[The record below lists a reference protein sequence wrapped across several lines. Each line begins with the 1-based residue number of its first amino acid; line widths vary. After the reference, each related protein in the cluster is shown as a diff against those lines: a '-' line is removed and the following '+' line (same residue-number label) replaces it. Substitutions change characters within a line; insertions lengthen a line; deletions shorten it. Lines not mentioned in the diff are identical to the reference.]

1 METTTRLV
9 TLNKELV
16 LLGDS
21 IIDNKTY
28 VLDGEFSVLEHI
40 KSKTETKLT
49 QLALDGATTDDVINS
64 QINVIPFGTS
74 HIVLSIGGNDLL
86 NEIGFLMEDFKY
98 TPNQVL
104 ERCQSLIAPITQKYE
119 SIVSQLQTTSR
130 ANLLLCTVYE
140 GNLEGSV
147 MYDDIAISSR
157 AMLSLFNDSIYKTH
171 NMFKTEILELRNIF
185 VSPED
190 YANPI
195 EPSHIGGEKLAR
207 AIYKWVETHNG
218 K

>member
-1 METTTRLV
+1 METTTRVV

-28 VLDGEFSVLEHI
+28 VLDDEFSVLEHI
-40 KSKTETKLT
+40 KSKMETPVT
-49 QLALDGATTDDVINS
+49 QLALDGAITDDVINS
-64 QINVIPFGTS
+64 QIQAIPFGTS

-157 AMLSLFNDSIYKTH
+157 AMLSLFNDSVYKTH
-171 NMFKTEILELRNIF
+171 NLLSTGVLELRHIF
-185 VSPED
+185 TDKED

-195 EPSHIGGEKLAR
+195 EPSHQGGGKLADK
-207 AIYKWVETHNG
+207 IIEWVNATG
-218 K
+218 

>member
-1 METTTRLV
+1 METTTRV
-9 TLNKELV
+9 VILNRQLV

-40 KSKTETKLT
+40 QSKTETPVT
-49 QLALDGATTDDVINS
+49 QLALDGATTDDVISNE
-64 QINVIPFGTS
+64 INVIPFGTS
-74 HIVLSIGGNDLL
+74 HIVLSVGGNDLL

-157 AMLSLFNDSIYKTH
+157 AMLSLFNDSVYKTH
-171 NMFKTEILELRNIF
+171 NLLSTGVLELRHIF
-185 VSPED
+185 TDKED

-195 EPSHIGGEKLAR
+195 EPSHQGGEKLADK
-207 AIYKWVETHNG
+207 IIEWVNATG
-218 K
+218 

>member
-1 METTTRLV
+1 METATRVV
-9 TLNKELV
+9 TLSKELV

-28 VLDGEFSVLEHI
+28 VLDGEKSVLEHI
-40 KSKTETKLT
+40 QSKTDMKTV
-49 QLALDGATTDDVINS
+49 QLALDGATTDDVLDNQLNNIS
-64 QINVIPFGTS
+64 SEAS
-74 HIVLSIGGNDLL
+74 HIVLSVGGNDLL

-104 ERCQSLIAPITQKYE
+104 KRCHSLIAPITQKYE

-140 GNLEGSV
+140 GDLEGSAI
-147 MYDDIAISSR
+147 YDDIAISSR

-171 NMFKTEILELRNIF
+171 NKFRTGVLELRNIF
-185 VSPED
+185 IEKED

-195 EPSHIGGEKLAR
+195 EPSHQGGEKLAT
-207 AIYKWVETHNG
+207 KLVEWVDATS
-218 K
+218 

>member
-1 METTTRLV
+1 MEATTWV
-9 TLNKELV
+9 VILNSQLV

-28 VLDGEFSVLEHI
+28 VLDGEFSVFEHI
-40 KSKTETKLT
+40 QSKTETPVI
-49 QLALDGATTDDVINS
+49 QLALDGATTDDVIS
-64 QINVIPFGTS
+64 KQINLIPFGAS
-74 HIVLSIGGNDLL
+74 HIVLSVGGNDLL
-86 NEIGFLMEDFKY
+86 NEIDFLLEDFKY

-130 ANLLLCTVYE
+130 VNLLLCTVYE

-147 MYDDIAISSR
+147 MYDDIAVSSR
-157 AMLSLFNDSIYKTH
+157 AMLSLFNDSVYKTH

-195 EPSHIGGEKLAR
+195 EPSHIGGEKLAK
-207 AIYKWVETHNG
+207 AINKWVETHNG

>member
-1 METTTRLV
+1 METTTRV
-9 TLNKELV
+9 VILNRQLV

-40 KSKTETKLT
+40 QSKTETPVT
-49 QLALDGATTDDVINS
+49 QLALDGATTDDVISN

-74 HIVLSIGGNDLL
+74 HIVLSVGGNDLL

-140 GNLEGSV
+140 GNLDGSV

-157 AMLSLFNDSIYKTH
+157 AMLSLFNDSVYKTH
-171 NMFKTEILELRNIF
+171 NLFGTDVLELRHIF
-185 VSPED
+185 TDKED

-195 EPSHIGGEKLAR
+195 EPSHQGGEKLAEKLIR
-207 AIYKWVETHNG
+207 WVNATG
-218 K
+218 

>member
-1 METTTRLV
+1 METTARVVALS
-9 TLNKELV
+9 KELV

-28 VLDGEFSVLEHI
+28 VLDGELSVLEHI
-40 KSKTETKLT
+40 KSKTETPVT
-49 QLALDGATTDDVINS
+49 QLALDGATTNDVINS
-64 QINVIPFGTS
+64 QIQAIPFGTS

-86 NEIGFLMEDFKY
+86 NEIGFLLEDFKY

-104 ERCQSLIAPITQKYE
+104 ERCQSLIAPIMQKYE
-119 SIVSQLQTTSR
+119 SIVSQLQTTIR

-147 MYDDIAISSR
+147 MYDDIAVSSR
-157 AMLSLFNDSIYKTH
+157 AMLSLFNDSVYKTH

-195 EPSHIGGEKLAR
+195 EPSHIGGEKLAK
-207 AIYKWVETHNG
+207 AINKWVETHNG

>member
-1 METTTRLV
+1 LS
-9 TLNKELV
+9 KELV

-28 VLDGEFSVLEHI
+28 VLEGELSVLEHI
-40 KSKTETKLT
+40 KSKTETPVM

-64 QINVIPFGTS
+64 QIQAIPFGTS

-86 NEIGFLMEDFKY
+86 NEIAFLMEDFKY

-140 GNLEGSV
+140 GDLEGSV

-157 AMLSLFNDSIYKTH
+157 AMLSLFNDSVYKTH
-171 NMFKTEILELRNIF
+171 NMFKTGILELRHIF
-185 VSPED
+185 TNKED

-195 EPSHIGGEKLAR
+195 EPSHQGGEKLAD
-207 AIYKWVETHNG
+207 KLVGWVNG
-218 K
+218 TR

>member
-1 METTTRLV
+1 METTTRV
-9 TLNKELV
+9 VILNRQLV

-40 KSKTETKLT
+40 QSKTETPVT
-49 QLALDGATTDDVINS
+49 QLALDGATTDDVISN

-74 HIVLSIGGNDLL
+74 HIVLSVGGNDLL

-104 ERCQSLIAPITQKYE
+104 ERCQSLIAPIRQKYE

-140 GNLEGSV
+140 GNLDGSV

-157 AMLSLFNDSIYKTH
+157 AMLSLFNDSVYKTH
-171 NMFKTEILELRNIF
+171 NLFGTDVLELRHIF
-185 VSPED
+185 TDKED

-195 EPSHIGGEKLAR
+195 EPSHQGGEKLAEKLIR
-207 AIYKWVETHNG
+207 WVNATG
-218 K
+218 

>member
-1 METTTRLV
+1 MEQKIGVVILS
-9 TLNKELV
+9 KELV

-21 IIDNKTY
+21 IIDNKAY
-28 VLDGEFSVLEHI
+28 VLEGELSVFEHI
-40 KSKTETKLT
+40 KSKTQIPVT
-49 QLALDGATTDDVINS
+49 QLALDGATTDDVISS
-64 QINVIPFGTS
+64 QINNIPFGAS

-98 TPNQVL
+98 TPNHVL
-104 ERCQSLIAPITQKYE
+104 KRCQLLIAPITQKYE

-140 GNLEGSV
+140 GDLEGSV

-157 AMLSLFNDSIYKTH
+157 AMLSLFNDSVYKTQ
-171 NMFKTEILELRNIF
+171 NMFKTEILELRHIF
-185 VSPED
+185 TSSKD

-195 EPSHIGGEKLAR
+195 EPCHIGGGKLAN
-207 AIYKWVETHNG
+207 AISHWTEKDV
-218 K
+218 

>member
-1 METTTRLV
+1 MS
-9 TLNKELV
+9 KELV

-28 VLDGEFSVLEHI
+28 VLEGELSVLEHI
-40 KSKTETKLT
+40 KSKTETPVM

-64 QINVIPFGTS
+64 QIQAIPFGTS

-86 NEIGFLMEDFKY
+86 NEIAFLMEDFKY

-104 ERCQSLIAPITQKYE
+104 ERCQSLIAPIIQKYE

-140 GNLEGSV
+140 GDLEGSV

-157 AMLSLFNDSIYKTH
+157 AMLSLFNDSVYKTH
-171 NMFKTEILELRNIF
+171 NMFKTGILELRHIF
-185 VSPED
+185 TNKED

-195 EPSHIGGEKLAR
+195 EPSHQGGEKLAD
-207 AIYKWVETHNG
+207 KLVGWVNG
-218 K
+218 TR

>member
-1 METTTRLV
+1 MV
-9 TLNKELV
+9 TLSKELV

-40 KSKTETKLT
+40 KSKTEIPVT
-49 QLALDGATTDDVINS
+49 QLALDGATTDDVLDNQLSNIS
-64 QINVIPFGTS
+64 SEAS
-74 HIVLSIGGNDLL
+74 HIVLSVGGNDLL

-104 ERCQSLIAPITQKYE
+104 ERCYSLIAPVTKKYE
-119 SIVSQLQTTSR
+119 SIVTTLQTSKIR

-140 GNLEGSV
+140 GDLEGSV

-157 AMLSLFNDSIYKTH
+157 TMLSLFNDSVYKTH
-171 NMFKTEILELRNIF
+171 NMFKTGILELRHIF
-185 VSPED
+185 TNKED

-195 EPSHIGGEKLAR
+195 EPSHQGGVKLADKLVR
-207 AIYKWVETHNG
+207 CVNASG
-218 K
+218 

>member
-1 METTTRLV
+1 METTARVVALS
-9 TLNKELV
+9 KELV

-28 VLDGEFSVLEHI
+28 VLDGELSVLEHI
-40 KSKTETKLT
+40 KSKTEIPVT

-64 QINVIPFGTS
+64 QIQAIPFGTS

-86 NEIGFLMEDFKY
+86 NEIPFLMEDFKY

-140 GNLEGSV
+140 GELEGSV
-147 MYDDIAISSR
+147 IYDDIAISSR

-171 NMFKTEILELRNIF
+171 NKFRTGVLELRNIF
-185 VSPED
+185 IEKED

-195 EPSHIGGEKLAR
+195 EPSHQGGEKLAT
-207 AIYKWVETHNG
+207 KLVEWVDATS
-218 K
+218 

>member
-1 METTTRLV
+1 VEATTRV
-9 TLNKELV
+9 VILNTQLV

-28 VLDGEFSVLEHI
+28 VLDGELSVLEHI
-40 KSKTETKLT
+40 QSKTETPIS
-49 QLALDGATTDDVINS
+49 QLALDGATTDDVISN

-74 HIVLSIGGNDLL
+74 HIVLSVGGNDLL

-104 ERCQSLIAPITQKYE
+104 KRCHSLIVPITQKYE

-140 GNLEGSV
+140 GNLEDSAI
-147 MYDDIAISSR
+147 YDDIAISSR

-171 NMFKTEILELRNIF
+171 KKFRTGVLELRNIF
-185 VSPED
+185 TENED

-195 EPSHIGGEKLAR
+195 EPSHQGGEKLAT
-207 AIYKWVETHNG
+207 KLVEWVDATS
-218 K
+218 

>member
-1 METTTRLV
+1 MNTQ
-9 TLNKELV
+9 LV

-40 KSKTETKLT
+40 QSKSETPVT
-49 QLALDGATTDDVINS
+49 QLALDGATTDDVISN
-64 QINVIPFGTS
+64 QIKVIPFGTS
-74 HIVLSIGGNDLL
+74 HIVLSVGGNDLL

-104 ERCQSLIAPITQKYE
+104 KRCHTLIAPITQKYE

-140 GNLEGSV
+140 GDLGRSDEYRDV
-147 MYDDIAISSR
+147 LDSSKT
-157 AMLSLFNDSIYKTH
+157 MVSSFNDIVYKTADK
-171 NMFKTEILELRNIF
+171 FDADVLELRHIF
-185 VSPED
+185 TSPED

-195 EPSHIGGEKLAR
+195 EPSHIGGEKLAQEIIHWIN
-207 AIYKWVETHNG
+207 ATK
-218 K
+218 

>member
-1 METTTRLV
+1 MEATTRV
-9 TLNKELV
+9 VILNTQLV

-40 KSKTETKLT
+40 QSKSETPVT
-49 QLALDGATTDDVINS
+49 QLALDGATTDDVISN

-74 HIVLSIGGNDLL
+74 HIVLSVGGNDLL

-104 ERCQSLIAPITQKYE
+104 KRCHSLIAPITQKYE

-140 GNLEGSV
+140 GNLEDSAI
-147 MYDDIAISSR
+147 YDDIAISSR
-157 AMLSLFNDSIYKTH
+157 AMLSLFNDSIYKIH

-195 EPSHIGGEKLAR
+195 EPSHIGGEKFAK
-207 AIYKWVETHNG
+207 AINKWVETHNG

>member
-1 METTTRLV
+1 MEATTRV
-9 TLNKELV
+9 VILNTQLV

-40 KSKTETKLT
+40 QSKSETPVT
-49 QLALDGATTDDVINS
+49 QLALDGATTDDVISS

-74 HIVLSIGGNDLL
+74 HIVLSVGGNDLL

-104 ERCQSLIAPITQKYE
+104 KRCHSLIAPITQKYE

-140 GNLEGSV
+140 GNLEDSAI
-147 MYDDIAISSR
+147 YDDIAISSR

-171 NMFKTEILELRNIF
+171 NKFRTGVLELRNIF
-185 VSPED
+185 IEKED

-195 EPSHIGGEKLAR
+195 EPSHQGGEKLATELVE
-207 AIYKWVETHNG
+207 WVDATS
-218 K
+218 

>member
-1 METTTRLV
+1 MV
-9 TLNKELV
+9 TLSKELV

-28 VLDGEFSVLEHI
+28 VLDGEKSVLEHI
-40 KSKTETKLT
+40 QSKTETKT
-49 QLALDGATTDDVINS
+49 VQLALDGATTDDVLDNQLNNIS
-64 QINVIPFGTS
+64 SEAS

-104 ERCQSLIAPITQKYE
+104 ERCYSLIAPISKKYE
-119 SIVSQLQTTSR
+119 SIVTTLQASKIR

-140 GNLEGSV
+140 GDLEGSE
-147 MYDDIAISSR
+147 MYDDIAISSH

-171 NMFKTEILELRNIF
+171 NKFRTEVLELRNIF
-185 VSPED
+185 IEKED

-195 EPSHIGGEKLAR
+195 EPSHQGGEKLAE
-207 AIYKWVETHNG
+207 KLVGWVNATG
-218 K
+218 

>member
-1 METTTRLV
+1 MS
-9 TLNKELV
+9 KELV

-28 VLDGEFSVLEHI
+28 VLEGELSVLEHI
-40 KSKTETKLT
+40 KSKTETPVM

-64 QINVIPFGTS
+64 QIQAIPFGTS

-86 NEIGFLMEDFKY
+86 NEIAFLMEDFKY

-140 GNLEGSV
+140 GDLEGSV

-157 AMLSLFNDSIYKTH
+157 AMLSLFNDSVYKTH
-171 NMFKTEILELRNIF
+171 NMFKTGILELRHIF
-185 VSPED
+185 TNKED

-195 EPSHIGGEKLAR
+195 EPSHQGGEKLAD
-207 AIYKWVETHNG
+207 KLVGWVNG
-218 K
+218 TR

>member
-1 METTTRLV
+1 METTARVV
-9 TLNKELV
+9 TLSKELV

-28 VLDGEFSVLEHI
+28 VLDGELSVLEHI
-40 KSKTETKLT
+40 KSKTETPVT

-64 QINVIPFGTS
+64 QIQAIPFGTS

-86 NEIGFLMEDFKY
+86 NEIAFLMEDFKY

-140 GNLEGSV
+140 GNLDGSV

-157 AMLSLFNDSIYKTH
+157 AMLSLFNDSVYKTH
-171 NMFKTEILELRNIF
+171 NLFGTDVLELRHIF
-185 VSPED
+185 TDKED

-195 EPSHIGGEKLAR
+195 EPSHQGGEKLAEKLIR
-207 AIYKWVETHNG
+207 WVNATG
-218 K
+218 

>member
-1 METTTRLV
+1 METTARVV
-9 TLNKELV
+9 TLSKELV

-28 VLDGEFSVLEHI
+28 VLEGELSVLEHI
-40 KSKTETKLT
+40 KSKTETPVM

-64 QINVIPFGTS
+64 QIQAIPFGTS

-86 NEIGFLMEDFKY
+86 NEIAFLMEDFKY

-140 GNLEGSV
+140 GDLEGSV

-157 AMLSLFNDSIYKTH
+157 AMLSLFNDSVYKTH
-171 NMFKTEILELRNIF
+171 NMFKTGILELRHIF
-185 VSPED
+185 TNKED

-195 EPSHIGGEKLAR
+195 EPSHQGGEKLAD
-207 AIYKWVETHNG
+207 KLVGWVNG
-218 K
+218 TR

>member
-40 KSKTETKLT
+40 KSKTETPVT

-119 SIVSQLQTTSR
+119 SIVSQLKTTSR

>member
-1 METTTRLV
+1 MEEKSRVVILSKK
-9 TLNKELV
+9 LI

-28 VLDGEFSVLEHI
+28 VLDDELSVLEHI
-40 KSKTETKLT
+40 ESKTEIPVT

-64 QINVIPFGTS
+64 QIQAIPFGTS

-86 NEIGFLMEDFKY
+86 NEIAFLMEDFKY

-157 AMLSLFNDSIYKTH
+157 AMLSLFNDSVYKTH
-171 NMFKTEILELRNIF
+171 NMFKTGILELRHIF
-185 VSPED
+185 TNKED
-190 YANPI
+190 NANPI
-195 EPSHIGGEKLAR
+195 EPSHHGGEKLAD
-207 AIYKWVETHNG
+207 KLVGWVNATG
-218 K
+218 

>member
-1 METTTRLV
+1 METTTRVV
-9 TLNKELV
+9 TLSKELV

-28 VLDGEFSVLEHI
+28 VLDGELSVLEHI
-40 KSKTETKLT
+40 KSKTETPVM

-64 QINVIPFGTS
+64 QIQAIPFGTS

-86 NEIGFLMEDFKY
+86 NEIAFLMEDFKY

-119 SIVSQLQTTSR
+119 SIVSKLQTTCR

-157 AMLSLFNDSIYKTH
+157 AMLSLFNDSVYKVH
-171 NMFKTEILELRNIF
+171 NLFGIGVLELRHIF
-185 VSPED
+185 TDKED

-195 EPSHIGGEKLAR
+195 EPSHQGGGKLADK
-207 AIYKWVETHNG
+207 IIEWVNATG
-218 K
+218 

>member
-1 METTTRLV
+1 MS
-9 TLNKELV
+9 KELV

-28 VLDGEFSVLEHI
+28 VLEGELSVLEHI
-40 KSKTETKLT
+40 KSKTETPVM

-64 QINVIPFGTS
+64 QIQAIPFGTS

-86 NEIGFLMEDFKY
+86 NEIPFLMEDFKY

-140 GNLEGSV
+140 GDLEGSV

-157 AMLSLFNDSIYKTH
+157 AMLSLFNDSVYKTH
-171 NMFKTEILELRNIF
+171 NMFKTGILELRHIF
-185 VSPED
+185 TNKED

-195 EPSHIGGEKLAR
+195 EPSHQGGEKLAD
-207 AIYKWVETHNG
+207 KLVGWVNG
-218 K
+218 TR